1 MNIFNIFTGKD
12 HVNKNR
18 FPSLKFIS
26 GTKITSC
33 VIIFHHFQAKIKEGG
48 DILRNMT
55 QPSKQFCD

>member
-48 DILRNMT
+48 GT
-55 QPSKQFCD
+55 F